1 MTKFTF
7 NFKAKC
13 PHCVINT
20 FEKTYNKLS
29 ALKNFLRKMNCI
41 RHTKQSSKGSKNN
54 VKYQT
59 WKQHKKRRLTCSHV
73 AHAPCCYD
81 VREGPFVLCQNLL
94 QSTSPHACLP
104 PCAYH
109 PVPVC
114 CKLLLKLSHFRT
126 SQALQGPLLSYPV
139 HQLHCQPKSSQNIGM
154 NGMMTMMMI
163 LQKTYHPHCYY
174 QYGCCWTPD
183 KKKRC

>member
-1 MTKFTF
+1 MT
-7 NFKAKC
+7 
-13 PHCVINT
+13 I
-20 FEKTYNKLS
+20 
-29 ALKNFLRKMNCI
+29 
-41 RHTKQSSKGSKNN
+41 
-54 VKYQT
+54 KYQT
-59 WKQHKKRRLTCSHV
+59 WKLRKNRRLTCSHV

-81 VREGPFVLCQNLL
+81 VHEGPFVLCQHLL

-109 PVPVC
+109 PDPVC
-114 CKLLLKLSHFRT
+114 CRLLLKLSHFQT
-126 SQALQGPLLSYPV
+126 SQALQGPLPSYLF

-154 NGMMTMMMI
+154 NGMTMKMI

-183 KKKRC
+183 KKKRR